1 MNFLHLLFR
10 SLADTD
16 ADGKMNIDEFSIA
29 CKLINLKL
37 RNFELPKVLP
47 PSLMQQPKALGMFVT
62 FIVCEAELLYSV

>member
-1 MNFLHLLFR
+1 MLFR

-47 PSLMQQPKALGMFVT
+47 PSLLQQSKPLGMFCS
-62 FIVCEAELLYSV
+62 FMLLEME